1 MIFRDKLASERR
13 WRVLDYLEM
22 APGHSLNDDMIR
34 SLFRDG
40 GFYTDVD
47 TLRADLDHL
56 ERHGCV
62 TLTRYRLRPTRY
74 LLVAELTAEGQQT
87 WNCERPVPGVVT
99 KKPL

>member
-56 ERHGCV
+56 ERHSCV
-62 TLTRYRLRPTRY
+62 TLKCYRLRPTRY